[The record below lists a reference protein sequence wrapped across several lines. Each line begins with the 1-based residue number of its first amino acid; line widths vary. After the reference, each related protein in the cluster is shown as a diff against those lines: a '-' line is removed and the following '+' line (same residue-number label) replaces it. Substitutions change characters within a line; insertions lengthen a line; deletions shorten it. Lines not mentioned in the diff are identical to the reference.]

1 MRAHSDNA
9 KPDGP
14 HLFARL
20 PHPLPGTEA
29 IRGRLIL
36 PRAKAL
42 AIGVVLAVAIT
53 AAAIVLGGARHGGG
67 LLASGSASA
76 ASPTT
81 PAATP
86 TTPLSPT
93 RLLAVPSHTIANPTQ
108 PLTVTL
114 SAPPAPSS
122 PVPMLTPAVAGA
134 WATVGDATVFT
145 PTSTLQPCSTYTL
158 TVWAGTISI
167 GRAPL
172 GKRRTIILQVPCP
185 PIVALQQALSRLG
198 YMGAVFHP
206 RYDVHIASGPETRRE
221 AAEHAFHPPRG
232 ALVPDPSDAPAIET
246 GQLDETT
253 KGALT
258 VYQSDRG
265 LDVTGEP
272 NYATWA
278 SLLASETA
286 YRRAPH
292 PYTWVTVTESSPE
305 TLRVHVGDR
314 VAFSTPANT
323 GVPGAETA
331 QGIFPIYSRLT
342 STTMSGEDVDGTKY
356 KVEDVPWVNYFNGGD
371 AVHGYERGSYGS
383 PQSNGCVELPIAAA
397 HTVYG
402 MLALG
407 DIVDVEG

>member
-14 HLFARL
+14 DLFARL
-20 PHPLPGTEA
+20 PHPLPGAEA
-29 IRGRLIL
+29 IRGRLIV

-53 AAAIVLGGARHGGG
+53 AAAIVLGGAHHEGG

-93 RLLAVPSHTIANPTQ
+93 RLLTVPSHTIANPTQ

-134 WATVGDATVFT
+134 WATVGDSTVFT

-158 TVWAGTISI
+158 TVWAGTVSI
-167 GRAPL
+167 GHAPL
-172 GKRRTIILQVPCP
+172 GKRRTIPLQAPCP
-185 PIVALQQALSRLG
+185 PIVALQQALARIG
-198 YMGAVFHP
+198 YMGAAFHP

-246 GQLDETT
+246 GRLDETT

-265 LDVTGEP
+265 LDATGEP